1 MTTCEARW
9 IIDRYVD
16 RMEIGQESGSSTS
29 SLAHAVTWFRPDR
42 PVGGGTV
49 YVVPAAEAR
58 PEPAETLLRRDA
70 SDPQ

>member
-1 MTTCEARW
+1 MATCEARW

-16 RMEIGQESGSSTS
+16 RMEIAQESGSSTS
-29 SLAHAVTWFRPDR
+29 SAHAVTWFRPDR

-58 PEPAETLLRRDA
+58 TEPAETLLRRDA